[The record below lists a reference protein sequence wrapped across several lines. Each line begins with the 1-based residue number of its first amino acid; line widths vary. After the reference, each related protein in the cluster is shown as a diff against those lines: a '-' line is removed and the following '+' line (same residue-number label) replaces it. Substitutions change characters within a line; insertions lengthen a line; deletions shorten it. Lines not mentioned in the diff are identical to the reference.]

1 MSLFKP
7 ATFEIYADPLTT
19 QEIAQAEWRWDAVLV
34 AAFVLQV
41 LTLCSGYVLLRSLDW
56 DPQAGF
62 LMAVLLAA
70 CGVGGCQSLL
80 ASRARFARQLA
91 PIEPNECLLLA
102 RMRDEYPVVAV
113 YIRKILAQKREVLK
127 GELEAVQRYVALRQ
141 TADEVTAMRS
151 ALYTTMPRS

>member
-1 MSLFKP
+1 MILFKP
-7 ATFEIYADPLTT
+7 AIFEIYADPLTT
-19 QEIAQAEWRWDAVLV
+19 QEIAKAEWRWDAVLV

-41 LTLCSGYVLLRSLDW
+41 LTLCLGYLLLRSLDW

-80 ASRARFARQLA
+80 TSRIRFARQLA

-102 RMRDEYPVVAV
+102 RARDEYTVVAV
-113 YIRKILAQKREVLK
+113 YLRKVLAQNREVLK

-141 TADEVTAMRS
+141 TAEEVTAMRS
-151 ALYTTMPRS
+151 ALYTSVRGG